1 MEGTPPATT
10 HQDEAAQAW
19 AGRYIVTSM
28 LTGVVSTF
36 GACHT
41 FFVMTASPWGFR

>member
-1 MEGTPPATT
+1 
-10 HQDEAAQAW
+10 
-19 AGRYIVTSM
+19 M

-41 FFVMTASPWGFR
+41 FFVMVVSLLLGVRHRRR